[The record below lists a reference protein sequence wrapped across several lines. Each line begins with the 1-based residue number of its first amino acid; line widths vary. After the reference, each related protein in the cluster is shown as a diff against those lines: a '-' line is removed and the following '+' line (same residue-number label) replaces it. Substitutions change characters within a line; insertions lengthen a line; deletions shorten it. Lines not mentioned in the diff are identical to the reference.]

1 MMAKRTRD
9 NWRRG
14 NGLWLP
20 ERPEMLVPRGMGRL
34 PATVREWGGGCFAGC
49 CETEPPACN
58 CDCEN
63 CAPIEGQYI
72 NNAPCCWQVKISGI
86 TTTDPVDCGT
96 CNYFNRT
103 YYLSQRT
110 PGECIWSTTV
120 SAPCTQC
127 AEVDLTLE
135 LSGTTFILTLGNH
148 VWSRDY
154 GTPPNCCT
162 ISNYSLTHQTS
173 SGDCDSTQA
182 SATITATTRSATN
195 CPACTGECAGSEHP
209 VRLVLDI
216 GEVGWSSGDYPYH
229 TCGECVNV
237 GGEYTMTLYGSYGG
251 AYCNWCGYHI
261 PRLCTTSS
269 WFLNLR
275 LMYGDLSS
283 YLTGLPP
290 GSWFGYAFNFAFRS
304 SLRCMDVVIPMPPTY
319 VSEILTQNAESYT
332 EYIDGDGRLKLTRR
346 NEWQD
351 MGTICKKTGYP
362 IPDDPI
368 YAWVGS

>member
-1 MMAKRTRD
+1 MLTLPTRAHHRHADDWQRTD
-9 NWRRG
+9 G
-14 NGLWLP
+14 GVWLP
-20 ERPEMLVPRGMGRL
+20 RVPMRGGMTRRGMGFGFE
-34 PATVREWGGGCFAGC
+34 PAGC
-49 CETEPPACN
+49 CCEEPLCN
-58 CDCEN
+58 CNCEN
-63 CAPIEGQYI
+63 CAPVNGEYI
-72 NNAPCCWQVKISGI
+72 NNAPCCWKVVISGI

-135 LSGTTFILTLGNH
+135 LSGTTFTLTLGNH

-209 VRLVLDI
+209 VRWVLDI

-229 TCGECVNV
+229 RCGECVNV
-237 GGEYTMTLYGSYGG
+237 GGEYTMTLYGYYGG
-251 AYCNWCGYHI
+251 AYCHWCGYHI
-261 PRLCTTSS
+261 PSLCTYPS

-275 LMYGDLSS
+275 LMYGDISQ

-290 GSWFGYAFNFAFRS
+290 SSWFGYAFDFAFRD
-304 SLRCMDVVIPMPPTY
+304 SLNCNVPILRPPTY
-319 VSEILTQNAESYT
+319 VSEILTQNAEPYT